1 MIHLIH
7 AEQSLRGFF
16 MIITYHIPSPVCT
29 DNHIS
34 PICGFA
40 VRIGGIMNYQ
50 NFKQHILAELQ
61 TELGSDVKVTIQ
73 DIIKNN
79 DTHLDGLTFLSPK
92 QNLSPTIYLNY
103 YFRQY
108 EKGRSLSDI
117 KQDILSVYRENCP
130 SGRIDI
136 SFFTDYDK
144 IKSRIIFKLI
154 NYERNKELLQKVPH
168 YRFLDLAIVF
178 SCLVESTPTG
188 NATILIHE
196 HHLDFWNI
204 TRDDLYALAFR
215 NTPKLLQYDLR
226 NMTDLVKELF
236 CDEESFSLKDDPS
249 DICPMYVL
257 SNQHKL
263 NGAVCILYQ
272 NLLRDFANR
281 LGCDLYI
288 LPSSIHEVLIIPAYN
303 KTDHQ
308 ELSDMVRD
316 VNSSQLSREEVLSD
330 HVYYYSRETCQIT
343 M

>member
-1 MIHLIH
+1 
-7 AEQSLRGFF
+7 
-16 MIITYHIPSPVCT
+16 
-29 DNHIS
+29 
-34 PICGFA
+34 
-40 VRIGGIMNYQ
+40 MNYQ
-50 NFKQHILAELQ
+50 DFKQHILTELQ
-61 TELGSDVKVTIQ
+61 TEFGSDVKVTIQ

-79 DTHLDGLTFLSPK
+79 DTHMDGLTILSPEH
-92 QNLSPTIYLNY
+92 NLSPTIYLDY

-108 EKGRSLSDI
+108 EKGRSLLDI
-117 KQDILSVYRENCP
+117 KQDILCVYHENCP

-144 IKSRIIFKLI
+144 VKSRIIFKLI
-154 NYERNKELLQKVPH
+154 NYERNKELLKKVPY

-178 SCLVESTPTG
+178 SCLLESGPTG
-188 NATILIHE
+188 SATILIHK
-196 HHLDFWNI
+196 HHLSFWNI
-204 TRDDLYALAFR
+204 TRDDLYALAFQ

-226 NMTDLVKELF
+226 NMTDLLEELF
-236 CDEESFSLKDDPS
+236 HDEEPLSPCEVSTG
-249 DICPMYVL
+249 ICPMYVL

-288 LPSSIHEVLIIPAYN
+288 LPSSVHEVLIIPAHGQ
-303 KTDHQ
+303 TSDQ